1 MDASV
6 IFAQCFRQGAF
17 GNRPKGQEF
26 GGFSLQNSEFVRA
39 ASAIVGPENLF
50 TETLDMEAFVTDWR
64 DRYKGQACAVARPG
78 STAEVIALMR
88 LCAEHA
94 VAVVPQ
100 GGNTGLCGA
109 ATPDVSGTALVLWL
123 GRMQQVREFNEVDGC
138 VVVEAGAVLQRIQE
152 FAAEHGYF
160 FPMSLGAEG
169 SCQIGGNISTNAGG
183 TAVLRYGPMRDL
195 VLGLEVVLPDGTL
208 CDWLAPLRKNT
219 TGYDLK
225 HLFIGAEGTLGI
237 VTAASLKVFPAPRQR
252 ESAMVSFEQVES
264 ALTLL
269 TRLRASLGDRLLSCE
284 IINRAQVETVLTHMQ
299 GPSWPMSQ
307 VPPWALIIEVTETL
321 DSYNLRD
328 ALEQLLGEALEDG
341 LIDDAV
347 LASSNAQQEA
357 LWSVRHNVSEANKRA
372 GYGVTHDT
380 AVPLSH
386 QGTFVAN
393 VGRRLGEEF
402 PDGQMLIVGHI
413 GDGNLHV
420 IHMLNPAS
428 YPGDALKQA
437 AARINAIVDEE
448 TLALGG
454 AISAE
459 HGIGQSNKA
468 RLRHSKGDAQ
478 IALMKRV
485 KAAFDPDCRMNPGK
499 ILD

>member
-1 MDASV
+1 M
-6 IFAQCFRQGAF
+6 
-17 GNRPKGQEF
+17 
-26 GGFSLQNSEFVRA
+26 QNSDFIRA
-39 ASAIVGPENLF
+39 ATAIVRPENLF
-50 TETLDMEAFVTDWR
+50 TEISDIEPFVTDWR
-64 DRYKGQACAVARPG
+64 GRYQGQAFAVARPG
-78 STAEVIALMR
+78 STDEVVALMR
-88 LCAEHA
+88 LCAEHG
-94 VAVVPQ
+94 VRVVPQ

-109 ATPDVSGTALVLWL
+109 ATADASGTALVLWL
-123 GRMQQVREFNEVDGC
+123 GRMNRVRDFNEVDGC
-138 VVVEAGAVLQRIQE
+138 IVVEAGAVLQRIQE
-152 FAAEHGYF
+152 LAAEHDYF

-208 CDWLAPLRKNT
+208 CNWLAPLRKNT

-225 HLFIGAEGTLGI
+225 HMFIGAEGTLGI
-237 VTAASLKVFPAPRQR
+237 ITAASLKVFPAPRQR

-284 IINRAQVETVLTHMQ
+284 IINRAQVDTVLTHME
-299 GPSWPMSQ
+299 GPSWPLSQ

-321 DSYNLRD
+321 SSYSLRD
-328 ALEQLLGEALEDG
+328 ALEQVLGDALEEG

-347 LASSNAQQEA
+347 LASSTAQQEA
-357 LWSVRHNVSEANKRA
+357 LWSVRHSVSEANKRA

-380 AVPLSH
+380 AVPLSD
-386 QGTFVAN
+386 QATFVRN
-393 VGRRLGEEF
+393 VDRRLGEEF
-402 PDGQMLIVGHI
+402 ADGQMLIVGHI

-420 IHMLNPAS
+420 IHMLDPAA

-468 RLRHSKGDAQ
+468 RLRNSKGDVQ

-485 KAAFDPDCRMNPGK
+485 KAAFDPECRMNPGK

>member
-1 MDASV
+1 M
-6 IFAQCFRQGAF
+6 
-17 GNRPKGQEF
+17 
-26 GGFSLQNSEFVRA
+26 QNSDFIRA
-39 ASAIVGPENLF
+39 ATAIVRPENLF
-50 TETLDMEAFVTDWR
+50 TEISDIEPFVTDWR
-64 DRYKGQACAVARPG
+64 DRYQGQAFAVARPG
-78 STAEVIALMR
+78 STDEVVALMR
-88 LCAEHA
+88 LCAEHG
-94 VAVVPQ
+94 VRVVPQ

-109 ATPDVSGTALVLWL
+109 ATADASGTALVLWL
-123 GRMQQVREFNEVDGC
+123 GRMNRVRDFNEVDGC
-138 VVVEAGAVLQRIQE
+138 IVVEAGAVLQRIQE
-152 FAAEHGYF
+152 LAAEHDYF

-208 CDWLAPLRKNT
+208 CNWLAPLRKNT

-237 VTAASLKVFPAPRQR
+237 ITAASLKVFPAPGQR

-284 IINRAQVETVLTHMQ
+284 IINRAQVETVLTHME
-299 GPSWPMSQ
+299 GPSWPLSQ

-321 DSYNLRD
+321 SSYSLRD
-328 ALEQLLGEALEDG
+328 ALEQVLGDALEEG

-347 LASSNAQQEA
+347 LASSTAQQEA
-357 LWSVRHNVSEANKRA
+357 LWSVRHSVSEANKRA

-380 AVPLSH
+380 AVPLSD
-386 QGTFVAN
+386 QATFVRN
-393 VGRRLGEEF
+393 VDRRLGEEF
-402 PDGQMLIVGHI
+402 ADGQMLIVGHI

-420 IHMLNPAS
+420 IHMLDPAA

-468 RLRHSKGDAQ
+468 RLRNSKGDVQ

-485 KAAFDPDCRMNPGK
+485 KAAFDPECRMNPGK

>member
-1 MDASV
+1 VDASV
-6 IFAQCFRQGAF
+6 IFEQCLAPGIFE
-17 GNRPKGQEF
+17 NRPKGQES
-26 GGFSLQNSEFVRA
+26 GGFALQNSEFIRA
-39 ASAIVGPENLF
+39 ASAIVRPENLF
-50 TETLDMEAFVTDWR
+50 TEASDIEGFVNDWR
-64 DRYKGQACAVARPG
+64 DRYQGRACAVARPG
-78 STAEVIALMR
+78 STDEVVALMR
-88 LCAEHA
+88 LCAEHG
-94 VAVVPQ
+94 VPVVPQ

-109 ATPDVSGTALVLWL
+109 ATPDGSGTALVLWL
-123 GRMQQVREFNEVDGC
+123 GRMNRIRQLNEVDGC
-138 VVVEAGAVLQRIQE
+138 MVVEAGAVLQRIQE

-195 VLGLEVVLPDGTL
+195 VLGLEVVLADGTL
-208 CDWLAPLRKNT
+208 CNWLTPLRKNT

-225 HLFIGAEGTLGI
+225 HLFVGAEGTLGI
-237 VTAASLKVFPAPRQR
+237 VTAASVKVFPAPRHR
-252 ESAMVSFEQVES
+252 ESAMVSFEQIES

-269 TRLRASLGDRLLSCE
+269 TRLRTRLGDRLLSCE
-284 IINRAQVETVLTHMQ
+284 VINRAQVETVLTHMQ
-299 GPSWPMSQ
+299 GPTWPLSE

-341 LIDDAV
+341 IIDDAV
-347 LASSNAQQEA
+347 LASSTAQQEA

-380 AVPLSH
+380 AVPLSG
-386 QGTFVAN
+386 QAIFVRN
-393 VGRRLGEEF
+393 VERRLGEEF
-402 PDGQMLIVGHI
+402 SDGQMLIVGHI

-420 IHMLNPAS
+420 IHMLDPAD
-428 YPGDALKQA
+428 YPGDALKTA
-437 AARINAIVDEE
+437 AARINRIVDEE

-459 HGIGQSNKA
+459 HGIGQSNKT
-468 RLRHSKGDAQ
+468 RLKHSKGDAQ

-485 KAAFDPDCRMNPGK
+485 KAAFDPECRMNPGK

>member
-1 MDASV
+1 M
-6 IFAQCFRQGAF
+6 
-17 GNRPKGQEF
+17 
-26 GGFSLQNSEFVRA
+26 QNSDFIRA
-39 ASAIVGPENLF
+39 ASAIVRPENLF
-50 TETLDMEAFVTDWR
+50 TEISDIEPFVTDWR
-64 DRYKGQACAVARPG
+64 DRYQGQAFAVARPG
-78 STAEVIALMR
+78 STEEVVALMR
-88 LCAEHA
+88 LCAEHG
-94 VAVVPQ
+94 VRVVPQ

-109 ATPDVSGTALVLWL
+109 ATADSSGTALVLWL
-123 GRMQQVREFNEVDGC
+123 GRMNRVRDFNEVDGC
-138 VVVEAGAVLQRIQE
+138 IVVEAGAVLQRIQE
-152 FAAEHGYF
+152 LAAEHDYF

-208 CDWLAPLRKNT
+208 CNWLAPLRKNT

-237 VTAASLKVFPAPRQR
+237 ITAASLKVFPAPRQR
-252 ESAMVSFEQVES
+252 ESAMVSFEHVES

-269 TRLRASLGDRLLSCE
+269 TRLRARLGDRLLSCE
-284 IINRAQVETVLTHMQ
+284 IINRAQVETVLTHME
-299 GPSWPMSQ
+299 GPSWPMSH

-321 DSYNLRD
+321 DSYSLRD
-328 ALEQLLGEALEDG
+328 ALEQVLSEALEEG

-347 LASSNAQQEA
+347 LASSTAQQEA

-380 AVPLSH
+380 AVPLSG
-386 QGTFVAN
+386 QATFVRN
-393 VGRRLGEEF
+393 VDRRLGEEF
-402 PDGQMLIVGHI
+402 ANGQMLIVGHI

-420 IHMLNPAS
+420 IHMLDPAA

-468 RLRHSKGDAQ
+468 RLRNSKGDVQ

-485 KAAFDPDCRMNPGK
+485 KQAFDPEYRMNPGK

>member
-1 MDASV
+1 
-6 IFAQCFRQGAF
+6 
-17 GNRPKGQEF
+17 
-26 GGFSLQNSEFVRA
+26 
-39 ASAIVGPENLF
+39 
-50 TETLDMEAFVTDWR
+50 
-64 DRYKGQACAVARPG
+64 
-78 STAEVIALMR
+78 
-88 LCAEHA
+88 
-94 VAVVPQ
+94 
-100 GGNTGLCGA
+100 
-109 ATPDVSGTALVLWL
+109 
-123 GRMQQVREFNEVDGC
+123 
-138 VVVEAGAVLQRIQE
+138 
-152 FAAEHGYF
+152 
-160 FPMSLGAEG
+160 
-169 SCQIGGNISTNAGG
+169 
-183 TAVLRYGPMRDL
+183 
-195 VLGLEVVLPDGTL
+195 
-208 CDWLAPLRKNT
+208 LRKNT

-225 HLFIGAEGTLGI
+225 HMFIGAEGTLGI
-237 VTAASLKVFPAPRQR
+237 ITAASLKVFPAPRQR

-284 IINRAQVETVLTHMQ
+284 IINRAQVDTVLTHME
-299 GPSWPMSQ
+299 GPSWPLSQ

-321 DSYNLRD
+321 SSYSLRD
-328 ALEQLLGEALEDG
+328 ALEQVLGDALEEG

-347 LASSNAQQEA
+347 LASSTAQQEA
-357 LWSVRHNVSEANKRA
+357 LWSVRHSVSEANKRA

-380 AVPLSH
+380 AVPLSD
-386 QGTFVAN
+386 QATFVRN
-393 VGRRLGEEF
+393 VDRRLGEEF
-402 PDGQMLIVGHI
+402 ADGQMLIVGHI

-420 IHMLNPAS
+420 IHMLDPAA

-468 RLRHSKGDAQ
+468 RLRNSKGDVQ

-485 KAAFDPDCRMNPGK
+485 KAAFDPECRMNPGK

>member
-1 MDASV
+1 M
-6 IFAQCFRQGAF
+6 
-17 GNRPKGQEF
+17 
-26 GGFSLQNSEFVRA
+26 QNSDFIRA
-39 ASAIVGPENLF
+39 ATAIVRPENLF
-50 TETLDMEAFVTDWR
+50 TEISDIEPFVTDWR
-64 DRYKGQACAVARPG
+64 DRYQGQAFAVARPG
-78 STAEVIALMR
+78 STDEVVALMR
-88 LCAEHA
+88 LCAEHG
-94 VAVVPQ
+94 VRVVPQ

-109 ATPDVSGTALVLWL
+109 ATADASGTALVLWL
-123 GRMQQVREFNEVDGC
+123 GRMNRVRDFNEIDGC
-138 VVVEAGAVLQRIQE
+138 IVVEAGAVLQRIQE
-152 FAAEHGYF
+152 LAAEHDYF

-208 CDWLAPLRKNT
+208 CNWLAPLRKNT

-225 HLFIGAEGTLGI
+225 HMFIGAEGTLGI
-237 VTAASLKVFPAPRQR
+237 ITAASLKVFPAPRQR

-284 IINRAQVETVLTHMQ
+284 IINRAQVETVLTHME
-299 GPSWPMSQ
+299 GPSWPLSQ

-321 DSYNLRD
+321 SSYSLRD
-328 ALEQLLGEALEDG
+328 ALEQVLGDALEEG

-347 LASSNAQQEA
+347 LASSTAQQEA
-357 LWSVRHNVSEANKRA
+357 LWSVRHSVSEANKRA

-380 AVPLSH
+380 AVPLSD
-386 QGTFVAN
+386 QATFVRN
-393 VGRRLGEEF
+393 VDRRLGEEF
-402 PDGQMLIVGHI
+402 ADGQMLIVGHI

-420 IHMLNPAS
+420 IHMLDPAA

-437 AARINAIVDEE
+437 AARINAIVDGE

-468 RLRHSKGDAQ
+468 RLRNSKGDVQ

-485 KAAFDPDCRMNPGK
+485 KAAFDPECRMNPGK

>member
-1 MDASV
+1 M
-6 IFAQCFRQGAF
+6 
-17 GNRPKGQEF
+17 
-26 GGFSLQNSEFVRA
+26 QNSEFIRA
-39 ASAIVGPENLF
+39 ASAIVRPENLF
-50 TETLDMEAFVTDWR
+50 TEARDLDAFVNDWR
-64 DRYKGQACAVARPG
+64 DRYQGRACAVARPG
-78 STAEVIALMR
+78 STDEVVALMR
-88 LCAEHA
+88 LCAEHG
-94 VAVVPQ
+94 VPVVPQ

-109 ATPDVSGTALVLWL
+109 ATPDDSGTALVLWL
-123 GRMQQVREFNEVDGC
+123 GRMNRIRQLNEVDGC
-138 VVVEAGAVLQRIQE
+138 IVVEAGAILQHIQE
-152 FAAEHGYF
+152 FTAEQGYF

-208 CDWLAPLRKNT
+208 CNWLTPLRKNT

-237 VTAASLKVFPAPRQR
+237 VTAASLKVFAAPRQR
-252 ESAMVSFEQVES
+252 ESAMVSFNQIES
-264 ALTLL
+264 ALSLL
-269 TRLRASLGDRLLSCE
+269 TRLRSQLGDRLLSCE
-284 IINRAQVETVLTHMQ
+284 IINRAQVQTVLTHMQ
-299 GPSWPMSQ
+299 GPTWPLSE

-321 DSYNLRD
+321 DSYKLRD
-328 ALEQLLGEALEDG
+328 ALEQLLGQALEDG
-341 LIDDAV
+341 IIDDAV
-347 LASSNAQQEA
+347 LASSSAQQEA

-380 AVPLSH
+380 AVPLSS
-386 QGTFVAN
+386 QGIFVGN
-393 VGRRLGEEF
+393 VERRLGEEF
-402 PDGQMLIVGHI
+402 PGGQMLIVGHI
-413 GDGNLHV
+413 GDGNLHI
-420 IHMLNPAS
+420 IHLLDAAD

-437 AARINAIVDEE
+437 AARINRIVDEE

-468 RLRHSKGDAQ
+468 RLKHSKGNVQ

-485 KAAFDPDCRMNPGK
+485 KAAFDPECRMNPGK

>member
-1 MDASV
+1 M
-6 IFAQCFRQGAF
+6 
-17 GNRPKGQEF
+17 
-26 GGFSLQNSEFVRA
+26 QNSDFILA
-39 ASAIVGPENLF
+39 ATAIVRPENLF
-50 TETLDMEAFVTDWR
+50 TEISDIEPFVTDWR
-64 DRYKGQACAVARPG
+64 DRYQGQAFAVARPG
-78 STAEVIALMR
+78 STDEVVALMR
-88 LCAEHA
+88 LCAEHG
-94 VAVVPQ
+94 VRVVPQ

-109 ATPDVSGTALVLWL
+109 ATADASGTALVLWL
-123 GRMQQVREFNEVDGC
+123 GRMNRVRDFNEVDGC
-138 VVVEAGAVLQRIQE
+138 IVVEAGAVLQRIQE
-152 FAAEHGYF
+152 LAAEHDYF

-208 CDWLAPLRKNT
+208 CNWLAPLRKNT

-225 HLFIGAEGTLGI
+225 HMFIGAEGTLGI
-237 VTAASLKVFPAPRQR
+237 ITAASLKVFPAPRQR

-284 IINRAQVETVLTHMQ
+284 IINRAQVETVLTHME
-299 GPSWPMSQ
+299 GPSWPLSQ

-321 DSYNLRD
+321 SSYSLRD
-328 ALEQLLGEALEDG
+328 ALEQVLGDALEEG

-347 LASSNAQQEA
+347 LASSTAQQEA
-357 LWSVRHNVSEANKRA
+357 LWSVRHSVSEANKRA

-380 AVPLSH
+380 AVPLSD
-386 QGTFVAN
+386 QATFVRN
-393 VGRRLGEEF
+393 VDRRLGEEF
-402 PDGQMLIVGHI
+402 ADGQMLIVGHI

-420 IHMLNPAS
+420 IHMLDPAA

-468 RLRHSKGDAQ
+468 RLRNSKGDVQ

-485 KAAFDPDCRMNPGK
+485 KAAFDPECRMNPGK